1 MDAVYIKPSVKIL
14 VRTYLKA
21 YLLFSPLIF
30 LMIFLPDG
38 RQTMG
43 VLLLLYYLPVTALFL
58 WELIQNDKKIIL
70 ELHDEG
76 LQIMAK
82 DRYRWEEIQ
91 ELRLVEKRIRTRTAR
106 RGTQVTVKTL
116 LRINGHDY
124 DFNHRYL
131 QFSPENL
138 MEIISIYLNR
148 TPAGRIEQGNEN
160 SDSHEH

>member
-1 MDAVYIKPSVKIL
+1 MDIVYIKPSVKIL

-21 YLLFSPLIF
+21 YLLFSPLI
-30 LMIFLPDG
+30 LLVIFLPDG
-38 RQTMG
+38 RQSLG
-43 VLLLLYYLPVTALFL
+43 VLLLLYYLPVTAFFL

-76 LQIMAK
+76 LQILGK
-82 DRYRWEEIQ
+82 DRYRWEEIH

-106 RGTQVTVKTL
+106 RGTQVSIKTL
-116 LRINGHDY
+116 LRINGNDY

-138 MEIISIYLNR
+138 MEIISMYLNR
-148 TPAGRIEQGNEN
+148 APAGRIEQRNEN
-160 SDSHEH
+160 SDSYEH